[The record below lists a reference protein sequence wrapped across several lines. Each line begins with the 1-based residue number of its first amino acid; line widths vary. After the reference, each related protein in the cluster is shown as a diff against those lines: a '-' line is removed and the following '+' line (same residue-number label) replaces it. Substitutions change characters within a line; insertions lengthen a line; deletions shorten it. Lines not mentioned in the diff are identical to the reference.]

1 MTQEARVTGL
11 RVRYARCC
19 GEHREDGTD
28 QLATLTSNFSK
39 RRNCAGRYPSD
50 VEAPASIELRT
61 FLPLHPTPFQGS
73 C

>member
-19 GEHREDGTD
+19 GEHREGGTD

-39 RRNCAGRYPSD
+39 RRNCAG
-50 VEAPASIELRT
+50 AT
-61 FLPLHPTPFQGS
+61 
-73 C
+73 